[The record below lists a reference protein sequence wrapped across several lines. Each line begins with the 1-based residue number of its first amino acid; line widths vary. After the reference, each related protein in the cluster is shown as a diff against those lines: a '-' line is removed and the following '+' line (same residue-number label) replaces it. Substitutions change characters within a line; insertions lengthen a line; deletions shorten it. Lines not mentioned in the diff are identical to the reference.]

1 MAGKRAHKREDLIR
15 AGWRM
20 MQKYGI
26 RRVTIEE
33 ICKEAGSSKMT
44 FYKYFDNK
52 MDLIKNMLWFY
63 ADENLREF
71 RETMAMDLSFNQKME
86 RTIYLKLDKSKE
98 ISADFVRDIYQS
110 DDAEMRSFIESFYAD
125 SIQMG
130 VKELTIAQERGEM
143 RSDFNPV
150 LLMVI
155 FDALKSMISDERL
168 LNAYPNTRAM
178 IEDISRFFVY
188 GVSNYE

>member
-1 MAGKRAHKREDLIR
+1 MAGKRAHKREDIIR

-20 MQKYGI
+20 MQKYGV

>member
-1 MAGKRAHKREDLIR
+1 MAGKRIHKREDLIR

-26 RRVTIEE
+26 RRVTVED

-44 FYKYFDNK
+44 FYKYFENK
-52 MDLIKNMLWFY
+52 MELIKNMLWFY
-63 ADENLREF
+63 ADENLRDF
-71 RETMAMDLSFNQKME
+71 REIMAMDIPFNQKME
-86 RTIYLKLDKSKE
+86 RTVYMKLDKTKE

-110 DDAEMRSFIESFYAD
+110 DNEEMRTFMQAFYAD
-125 SIQMG
+125 AIQRG
-130 VKELTIAQERGEM
+130 VEELTAAQERGEM
-143 RSDFNPV
+143 RPDINPI
-150 LLMVI
+150 LLVVI
-155 FDALKSMISDERL
+155 FDALKMMISDERL
-168 LNAYPNTRAM
+168 LNAYPSMRAM

>member
-1 MAGKRAHKREDLIR
+1 MAGKRAHKREDIIR

-168 LNAYPNTRAM
+168 LNAYPSTRAM